1 MDTALNAYSVTV
13 KADIS
18 HQYFPGTWYVIHRV
32 LSSAGAFES
41 MNESSFVIGDAC
53 SQVQVKSLT
62 TINGVVMSNYA
73 HVPASV
79 VPYGYSTFGVETE
92 YLTEMV
98 LTLNPVYPDIFDHET
113 EYTWSSSSPSSIP
126 NWPCPAT
133 VPYLLTTEVKP
144 DATNLVTSSPSQS
157 VTLTPTSIS
166 DLTAAPK
173 FRIDTAPAIGVQLYS
188 I

>member
-1 MDTALNAYSVTV
+1 MDTASNAYSVTV
-13 KADIS
+13 KEDIS

-92 YLTEMV
+92 YLLEMV
-98 LTLNPVYPDIFDHET
+98 LTLNPVYPDIFDYET
-113 EYTWSSSSPSSIP
+113 EYTWSSSSPSSMSV
-126 NWPCPAT
+126 NWPCPGT
-133 VPYLLTTEVKP
+133 VPYLLTSEVKP
-144 DATNLVTSSPSQS
+144 DANLVTSSPSQS